1 MLVGTDY
8 RKEVKGMFCKFCGK
22 RVDPSTHVCP
32 YCGEPQEARSG
43 GNGFWD
49 IFGQQK
55 ATPETAVVI
64 RKDPPAVRREESSAP
79 AKKKSAIF
87 PITFLAVILGIVC
100 TLWMGAAELAALRNL
115 AGEIHTVEQ
124 RNEASVQELAE
135 KLEALQSAAAEADA
149 ADLPAEE
156 TEAAT
161 APSVATG
168 FLTEPHDACLQGE
181 TATEEAIF
189 FARVP
194 EEEADVSIWWEYKVK
209 NGAWQRVT
217 EDDSV
222 FHVDT
227 RNGGSKMQVKGIPGF
242 EEMWFRC
249 CVKQNGATAYSREV
263 TVYRP

>member
-1 MLVGTDY
+1 MLVGIGY

-22 RVDPSTHVCP
+22 RVDPSAHVCP

-79 AKKKSAIF
+79 AKKSAIF

-115 AGEIHTVEQ
+115 AGEIHTAVQ
-124 RNEASVQELAE
+124 RNEASAQELVE
-135 KLEALQSAAAEADA
+135 KLEALQSAAAEADV
-149 ADLPAEE
+149 ADLPAEG
-156 TEAAT
+156 TKAAT
-161 APSVATG
+161 VASAATG

-181 TATEEAIF
+181 KATEEVIF
-189 FARVP
+189 LARVP
-194 EEEADVSIWWEYKVK
+194 EKKNDVSIWWEYKTE
-209 NGAWQRVT
+209 NGLWHRVT

-222 FHVDT
+222 FYVDT
-227 RNGGSKMQVKGIPGF
+227 HNGESEMRVKGMQGL

-249 CVKQNGATAYSREV
+249 CVKRDEATSYSREV